1 MIHIHVIDK
10 GKGLNE
16 DGLDSEVN
24 FGLSQTNEKLELMG
38 GHLLIDSTP
47 GKEQLYAFRYL
58 GSIT

>member
-24 FGLSQTNEKLELMG
+24 FGLSPKNEKLELMG
-38 GHLLIDSTP
+38 GTFSLIPRP